1 MNSYAMSPGR
11 QPLQPLPRQNRR
23 SVLLFSPDP
32 DLAKS
37 LSLLLEGEF
46 EIVCDTRLEQ
56 LRQRIEAV
64 RPGVILLDLYAFP
77 SDVERELDVLRT
89 IGTRIP
95 TIVLRVKR
103 LLNLEVERV
112 IGELADLTIYKPFDS
127 VLLGEAIHK
136 VMDA

>member
-1 MNSYAMSPGR
+1 
-11 QPLQPLPRQNRR
+11 
-23 SVLLFSPDP
+23 VLLFSPDH

-37 LSLLLEGEF
+37 LSLLLEREF
-46 EIVCDTRLEQ
+46 EIVCETRLEQ

-64 RPGVILLDLYAFP
+64 RPDVILLDLYAFP
-77 SDVERELDVLRT
+77 SDVEREIEVLRT

-103 LLNLEVERV
+103 LLNVEVERV